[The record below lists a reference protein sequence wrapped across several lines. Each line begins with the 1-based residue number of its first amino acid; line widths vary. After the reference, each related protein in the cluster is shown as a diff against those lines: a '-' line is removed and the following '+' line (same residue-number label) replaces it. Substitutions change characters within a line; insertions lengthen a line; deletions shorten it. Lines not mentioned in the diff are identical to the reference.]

1 MDIREP
7 ETPLFD
13 FSVFKKFAIHERYNA
28 EFRMEFFNVFN
39 TPHFAYGST
48 TPGNVQFGNIPVS
61 SGQANDPRIGQM
73 TFRFNF

>member
-1 MDIREP
+1 
-7 ETPLFD
+7 
-13 FSVFKKFAIHERYNA
+13 
-28 EFRMEFFNVFN
+28 MEFFNVFN

>member
-1 MDIREP
+1 
-7 ETPLFD
+7 
-13 FSVFKKFAIHERYNA
+13 
-28 EFRMEFFNVFN
+28 MEFFNVFN

-61 SGQANDPRIGQM
+61 AGQANDPRIGQM